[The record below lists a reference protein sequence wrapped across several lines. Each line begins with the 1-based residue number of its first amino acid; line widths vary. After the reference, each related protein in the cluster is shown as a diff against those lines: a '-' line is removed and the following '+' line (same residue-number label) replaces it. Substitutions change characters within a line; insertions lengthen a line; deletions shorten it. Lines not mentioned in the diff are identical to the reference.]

1 MSAKPDTKIKAV
13 MHIALPPIL
22 DIVTYSAFIS
32 ESLIDENIEG
42 RPDLVTLYKSFQ
54 DIHHAL
60 DNDIKYENKN
70 IDKQSQEW
78 KDIVQDLNTQLDKFK
93 VSLHEVQ
100 SKIDEMLREGSVVLT
115 RIENWVNAV
124 CEILHNCILKAN
136 LDGVGQNEVLYI
148 ATIPEFGLNGYY
160 GI

>member
-1 MSAKPDTKIKAV
+1 MSANPDTKIKAV

-70 IDKQSQEW
+70 IPGARPLVARCAPLISRCTGPGGGQWAWSGPAAAGCCRGGARR
-78 KDIVQDLNTQLDKFK
+78 K
-93 VSLHEVQ
+93 V
-100 SKIDEMLREGSVVLT
+100 
-115 RIENWVNAV
+115 A
-124 CEILHNCILKAN
+124 A
-136 LDGVGQNEVLYI
+136 
-148 ATIPEFGLNGYY
+148 
-160 GI
+160 